1 MSQVQRNEAYFCTQ
15 VDAAELERL
24 VGLARV
30 LDPHIRDAFH
40 RVGIRSGDKVIDV
53 GCGPIGALLA
63 LSDMVG
69 PEGTVVG
76 LDMDE
81 LSLQQA
87 RSILDRNGLE
97 RVQLVH
103 ANINEMPATAV
114 CPPGPFDVALCRA
127 LLNNQKDPAETLRRI
142 AAFVRPGGHIVV
154 QSPLFFSKLPRS
166 EPEVPALGVA
176 FDWAAQT
183 MQRMGASPEV
193 GRHYHALC
201 QAAGLKEV
209 SQRGFFDAGVADA
222 GVRIRIMHDAM
233 VALRAA
239 IVKFDIASDEE
250 VESVLQQL
258 KEAETWEFQTLF
270 FHMLVELIAQV
281 P

>member
-1 MSQVQRNEAYFCTQ
+1 
-15 VDAAELERL
+15 
-24 VGLARV
+24 
-30 LDPHIRDAFH
+30 
-40 RVGIRSGDKVIDV
+40 
-53 GCGPIGALLA
+53 
-63 LSDMVG
+63 
-69 PEGTVVG
+69 
-76 LDMDE
+76 
-81 LSLQQA
+81 
-87 RSILDRNGLE
+87 
-97 RVQLVH
+97 
-103 ANINEMPATAV
+103 
-114 CPPGPFDVALCRA
+114 
-127 LLNNQKDPAETLRRI
+127 
-142 AAFVRPGGHIVV
+142 
-154 QSPLFFSKLPRS
+154 
-166 EPEVPALGVA
+166 
-176 FDWAAQT
+176 

-209 SQRGFFDAGVADA
+209 SQRGFFDAGGADA

-239 IVKFDIASDEE
+239 IVKFGIAFDEE